1 MRTKCKGK
9 STVFF
14 ADPPRIISGGTIVG
28 DVEAQ
33 GPLGSY
39 FDIAL
44 EDDTWGEDTWEK
56 AERKMFEHAVRTA
69 VEKGGLTPMQVDIL
83 LGGDLLNQ
91 IISAN
96 FAARELEI
104 PFLGLYGACSTM
116 AEGMLI
122 GSMLIDG
129 GFADRV
135 ACAASSHF
143 STAERQYRLPLE
155 MGSQAVPTSQ
165 RTVTGAGCALLSG
178 SGCADKGS
186 LSNVCIA
193 GGVIGRVVDLGI
205 TDAANMGAA
214 MAPAAY
220 ETLRAHFAD
229 TGRTPAD
236 YAAIITGD
244 LGKIGH
250 EILTDLFLRDGVDL
264 GVCSTDCGML
274 IFNPETQDVH
284 AGGSGCGCSASVL
297 CGHILQRMTCGDW
310 PRVLFAATGALMSPT
325 TSQQGESIPGICH
338 AVVLDVDKG

>member
-44 EDDTWGEDTWEK
+44 DDDTWGEGTWEK
-56 AERKMFEHAVRTA
+56 AERKMFEHAVRMA
-69 VEKGGLTPMQVDIL
+69 LEKGGLTPMQVDIL

-143 STAERQYRLPLE
+143 STAERQY
-155 MGSQAVPTSQ
+155 S
-165 RTVTGAGCALLSG
+165 
-178 SGCADKGS
+178 S
-186 LSNVCIA
+186 LRHRR
-193 GGVIGRVVDLGI
+193 G
-205 TDAANMGAA
+205 
-214 MAPAAY
+214 
-220 ETLRAHFAD
+220 LRAFERQRLRGQRLAFKRMHS
-229 TGRTPAD
+229 GR
-236 YAAIITGD
+236 GD
-244 LGKIGH
+244 
-250 EILTDLFLRDGVDL
+250 R
-264 GVCSTDCGML
+264 
-274 IFNPETQDVH
+274 Q
-284 AGGSGCGCSASVL
+284 GC
-297 CGHILQRMTCGDW
+297 
-310 PRVLFAATGALMSPT
+310 
-325 TSQQGESIPGICH
+325 
-338 AVVLDVDKG
+338 

>member
-44 EDDTWGEDTWEK
+44 EDDTWGEGTWEK

-186 LSNVCIA
+186 LSSVCIA

-205 TDAANMGAA
+205 TDEHGRGNGSRGGGYAKTPPVRYGA
-214 MAPAAY
+214 
-220 ETLRAHFAD
+220 H
-229 TGRTPAD
+229 
-236 YAAIITGD
+236 
-244 LGKIGH
+244 
-250 EILTDLFLRDGVDL
+250 
-264 GVCSTDCGML
+264 S
-274 IFNPETQDVH
+274 
-284 AGGSGCGCSASVL
+284 
-297 CGHILQRMTCGDW
+297 
-310 PRVLFAATGALMSPT
+310 
-325 TSQQGESIPGICH
+325 
-338 AVVLDVDKG
+338 

>member
-28 DVEAQ
+28 DVEAK

-44 EDDTWGEDTWEK
+44 EDDTWGEGTWEK

-69 VEKGGLTPMQVDIL
+69 LEKGGLTPMQVDIL

-143 STAERQYRLPLE
+143 ST
-155 MGSQAVPTSQ
+155 G
-165 RTVTGAGCALLSG
+165 SG
-178 SGCADKGS
+178 S
-186 LSNVCIA
+186 
-193 GGVIGRVVDLGI
+193 
-205 TDAANMGAA
+205 TDYRWRWARRPCPQAS
-214 MAPAAY
+214 AP
-220 ETLRAHFAD
+220 
-229 TGRTPAD
+229 
-236 YAAIITGD
+236 
-244 LGKIGH
+244 
-250 EILTDLFLRDGVDL
+250 
-264 GVCSTDCGML
+264 
-274 IFNPETQDVH
+274 
-284 AGGSGCGCSASVL
+284 
-297 CGHILQRMTCGDW
+297 
-310 PRVLFAATGALMSPT
+310 
-325 TSQQGESIPGICH
+325 
-338 AVVLDVDKG
+338 